1 LRARL
6 QHWSGRIRL
15 ALVVVVCSPLLVLLV
30 PLVLAYGLYALL
42 LHVLLWLL
50 WSPAGKRVLFVY
62 SNSPV
67 WQSYIQDNIL
77 PRLPHGSV
85 VLNWSERRRWRWWSL
100 SAAVF
105 HFFGGSRE
113 FNPLAVV
120 VRPLRWGRTF
130 RFWRAFRDAK
140 HGDQEALMTIE
151 AEFFRYL
158 GLPPCDASE
167 NRSSPSSKKAL
178 PE

>member
-1 LRARL
+1 MGTTRPTLKTRL
-6 QHWSGRIRL
+6 QRCSGRVLL
-15 ALVVVVCSPLLVLLV
+15 ALVVLVASPLVLLL
-30 PLVLAYGLYALL
+30 LVTYGLYAVL

-50 WSPAGKRVLFVY
+50 WSPTGKRVLFVY
-62 SNSPV
+62 SNSPL
-67 WQSYIQDNIL
+67 WQSYIEETIL
-77 PRLPHGSV
+77 PRLPRGSV

-120 VRPLRWGRTF
+120 IRPLRWGRAF

-140 HGDQEALMTIE
+140 HGNRDALQLVETQ
-151 AEFFRYL
+151 FFAYL
-158 GLPPCDASE
+158 GLPRHDA
-167 NRSSPSSKKAL
+167 AI
-178 PE
+178 

>member
-1 LRARL
+1 MGTRNKVLKTRL
-6 QHWSGRIRL
+6 QHWSSRVL
-15 ALVVVVCSPLLVLLV
+15 VALVVVVCSPLLLPLL
-30 PLVLAYGLYALL
+30 LAYGLYAFL

-67 WQSYIQDNIL
+67 WQSYIENNIL
-77 PRLPHGSV
+77 PRLPRGSV

-105 HFFGGSRE
+105 YFFGGSRE
-113 FNPLAVV
+113 FNPLAVI
-120 VRPLRWGRTF
+120 VRPLRWGRAF

-140 HGDQEALMTIE
+140 HGNRDTLRLVETQ
-151 AEFFRYL
+151 FFTYL
-158 GLPPCDASE
+158 GLPHHDTAI
-167 NRSSPSSKKAL
+167 
-178 PE
+178 

>member
-1 LRARL
+1 MGTSSVKVRLRD
-6 QHWSGRIRL
+6 WSGRL
-15 ALVVVVCSPLLVLLV
+15 VLGLVVVLISPLLLPFLLV
-30 PLVLAYGLYALL
+30 YGLYAFL

-50 WSPAGKRVLFVY
+50 WGLTGRRVLFVY

-67 WQSYIQDNIL
+67 WQSYIEANIL
-77 PRLPHGSV
+77 PRLPRGSV

-105 HFFGGSRE
+105 HFFGGNRE

-120 VRPLRWGRTF
+120 VRPLRWGRPF

-140 HGDQEALMTIE
+140 HGNQEALRLVE
-151 AEFFRYL
+151 AQFFTYL
-158 GLPPCDASE
+158 GLPGHDVAI
-167 NRSSPSSKKAL
+167 
-178 PE
+178 

>member
-1 LRARL
+1 MSALRGAKASEVLKTQL
-6 QHWSGRIRL
+6 QYWGGRIL
-15 ALVVVVCSPLLVLLV
+15 LTLVVVVCSPLLLSI
-30 PLVLAYGLYALL
+30 VLAYGLYALL
-42 LHVLLWLL
+42 LHILLWMF

-67 WQSYIQDNIL
+67 WQSYIEDNIL

-105 HFFGGSRE
+105 RFFGGRRE

-120 VRPLRWGRTF
+120 VRPLRWVRVF

-140 HGDQEALMTIE
+140 HGNRDPLYLVETQ
-151 AEFFRYL
+151 FFRYL
-158 GLPPCDASE
+158 ELPDHDA
-167 NRSSPSSKKAL
+167 AI
-178 PE
+178 

>member
-1 LRARL
+1 MATKDGALKARL
-6 QHWSGRIRL
+6 QLWCGRIFV
-15 ALVVVVCSPLLVLLV
+15 ALVVVVCSPLLLLLL

-42 LHVLLWLL
+42 LHILLWLL

-67 WQSYIQDNIL
+67 WQSYIESNIL

-105 HFFGGSRE
+105 HFFGGRRE
-113 FNPLAVV
+113 FNPPAGGVG
-120 VRPLRWGRTF
+120 PLRLGR
-130 RFWRAFRDAK
+130 A
-140 HGDQEALMTIE
+140 
-151 AEFFRYL
+151 
-158 GLPPCDASE
+158 
-167 NRSSPSSKKAL
+167 
-178 PE
+178 

>member
-1 LRARL
+1 MGTTSQTLKTRL
-6 QHWSGRIRL
+6 QRRRGRVLL
-15 ALVVVVCSPLLVLLV
+15 ALIVVIGS
-30 PLVLAYGLYALL
+30 PLVLSILVIYGLYALF

-50 WSPAGKRVLFVY
+50 WSPTGKRVLFVY
-62 SNSPV
+62 SNSPL
-67 WQSYIQDNIL
+67 WQSYIEETIL
-77 PRLPHGSV
+77 PRLPRGSV

-120 VRPLRWGRTF
+120 VRPFRWGRAF

-140 HGDQEALMTIE
+140 HGNRDALQRVET
-151 AEFFRYL
+151 EFFTCL
-158 GLPPCDASE
+158 ASE
-167 NRSSPSSKKAL
+167 AR
-178 PE
+178 

>member
-1 LRARL
+1 MGTKNESLKTRL
-6 QHWSGRIRL
+6 QHWSGWVL
-15 ALVVVVCSPLLVLLV
+15 VTLVVVVVTPLLL
-30 PLVLAYGLYALL
+30 PLGLAYGLYALL

-67 WQSYIQDNIL
+67 WQSYIEGNIL
-77 PRLPHGSV
+77 PRLPQGSV
-85 VLNWSERRRWRWWSL
+85 VLNWSDRRRWRWWSL
-100 SAAVF
+100 SVAVF

-120 VRPLRWGRTF
+120 VRPFRWGRVF

-140 HGDQEALMTIE
+140 HGNQEPLKVVETQ
-151 AEFFRYL
+151 FFTYL
-158 GLPPCDASE
+158 GLPRHDA
-167 NRSSPSSKKAL
+167 AI
-178 PE
+178 

>member
-1 LRARL
+1 MGKASEVLKTQL
-6 QHWSGRIRL
+6 QYWGGRIL
-15 ALVVVVCSPLLVLLV
+15 LILVVVVCSPLILSLL
-30 PLVLAYGLYALL
+30 LACGLYALL
-42 LHVLLWLL
+42 LHVLLWMF
-50 WSPAGKRVLFVY
+50 WSPVGKRVLFVY

-67 WQSYIQDNIL
+67 WQSYIEDNIL

-85 VLNWSERRRWRWWSL
+85 VLNWSERRRWRRWSL

-120 VRPLRWGRTF
+120 VRPLRWVRVF

-140 HGDQEALMTIE
+140 HGNRNALHLLETR
-151 AEFFRYL
+151 FFSYL
-158 GLPPCDASE
+158 GLPDHDA
-167 NRSSPSSKKAL
+167 AI
-178 PE
+178 

>member
-1 LRARL
+1 MGTRNELLKTRL
-6 QHWSGRIRL
+6 QHWSGRVL
-15 ALVVVVCSPLLVLLV
+15 VALVVLVCSPLLLL
-30 PLVLAYGLYALL
+30 LLLAYGLYAFL

-67 WQSYIQDNIL
+67 WQSYIENNIL
-77 PRLPHGSV
+77 PRLPRGSV

-105 HFFGGSRE
+105 HFHGCSRE
-113 FNPLAVV
+113 FNPLAVI
-120 VRPLRWGRTF
+120 VRPLRWGRAF

-140 HGDQEALMTIE
+140 HGNRDTLRLVETQ
-151 AEFFRYL
+151 FFTYL
-158 GLPPCDASE
+158 GLPHDDTAI
-167 NRSSPSSKKAL
+167 
-178 PE
+178 

>member
-1 LRARL
+1 MGKASEVLKTRL
-6 QHWSGRIRL
+6 QYWGGRIL
-15 ALVVVVCSPLLVLLV
+15 LTVVIVVCIPLLLPLL
-30 PLVLAYGLYALL
+30 LAYGLYALF
-42 LHVLLWLL
+42 LHILLWMF

-67 WQSYIQDNIL
+67 WQSYIEANIL

-113 FNPLAVV
+113 FNPLAIV
-120 VRPLRWGRTF
+120 VRPLRWVRVF

-140 HGDQEALMTIE
+140 HGNRNALHLLETQ
-151 AEFFRYL
+151 FFSSL
-158 GLPPCDASE
+158 GLPHHDTAI
-167 NRSSPSSKKAL
+167 
-178 PE
+178 

>member
-1 LRARL
+1 
-6 QHWSGRIRL
+6 
-15 ALVVVVCSPLLVLLV
+15 
-30 PLVLAYGLYALL
+30 
-42 LHVLLWLL
+42 
-50 WSPAGKRVLFVY
+50 VLFVY

-67 WQSYIQDNIL
+67 WQSYIEANIL
-77 PRLPHGSV
+77 PRLPRGSV

-120 VRPLRWGRTF
+120 VRPLRWGRAF

-140 HGDQEALMTIE
+140 HGNQEALRLVE
-151 AEFFRYL
+151 AQFFTYL
-158 GLPPCDASE
+158 GLPGHDM
-167 NRSSPSSKKAL
+167 
-178 PE
+178 

>member
-1 LRARL
+1 MGTTSQTLKTRL
-6 QHWSGRIRL
+6 QRRRGRVLL
-15 ALVVVVCSPLLVLLV
+15 ALIVVIGS
-30 PLVLAYGLYALL
+30 PLVLSILVIYGLYALF

-50 WSPAGKRVLFVY
+50 WSPTGKRVLFVY
-62 SNSPV
+62 SNSPL
-67 WQSYIQDNIL
+67 WQSYIEETIL
-77 PRLPHGSV
+77 PRLPRGSV

-120 VRPLRWGRTF
+120 VRPFRWGRAF

-140 HGDQEALMTIE
+140 HGNRDALQRVET
-151 AEFFRYL
+151 EFFTYL
-158 GLPPCDASE
+158 ASE
-167 NRSSPSSKKAL
+167 AR
-178 PE
+178 

>member
-1 LRARL
+1 MDF
-6 QHWSGRIRL
+6 
-15 ALVVVVCSPLLVLLV
+15 
-30 PLVLAYGLYALL
+30 YALL
-42 LHVLLWLL
+42 LHILLWLL

-67 WQSYIQDNIL
+67 WQSYIENNIL

-120 VRPLRWGRTF
+120 VRGRS
-130 RFWRAFRDAK
+130 AGA
-140 HGDQEALMTIE
+140 
-151 AEFFRYL
+151 
-158 GLPPCDASE
+158 GLSDFGGHSE
-167 NRSSPSSKKAL
+167 MPSMGTKR
-178 PE
+178 P

>member
-1 LRARL
+1 MGTKNEILKPRL
-6 QHWSGRIRL
+6 QRWSGRVLL
-15 ALVVVVCSPLLVLLV
+15 AVVVVVCSPLLLPLLV
-30 PLVLAYGLYALL
+30 AYGLYALL

-67 WQSYIQDNIL
+67 WQSYIEDNIL
-77 PRLPHGSV
+77 PRLPQGSV

-120 VRPLRWGRTF
+120 VRPLRWGRAF
-130 RFWRAFRDAK
+130 RFWQAFRDAK
-140 HGDQEALMTIE
+140 HGNRDALRLVETQ
-151 AEFFRYL
+151 FFTYL
-158 GLPPCDASE
+158 GLPRHDA
-167 NRSSPSSKKAL
+167 AI
-178 PE
+178 